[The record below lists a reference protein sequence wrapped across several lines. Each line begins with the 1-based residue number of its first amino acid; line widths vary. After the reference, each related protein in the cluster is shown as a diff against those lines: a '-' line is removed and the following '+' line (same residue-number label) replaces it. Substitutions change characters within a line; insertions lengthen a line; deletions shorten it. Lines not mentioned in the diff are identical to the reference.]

1 MSKYRMTGELS
12 TWEHFDQI
20 HEILKESKLVNLSLC
35 MNERF
40 GKEREGIQA
49 DDN

>member
-1 MSKYRMTGELS
+1 MTGEFS